1 MNAEP
6 IKMRTTPHFSLILDA
21 EDGTEPRTWK
31 LCYTYKAIARIEEAI
46 KKDIKKIADWQSLSS
61 GKDFPVIV
69 WGGLDRFNPEVTLDQ
84 VVDILNPECQR
95 LLSDAIFELMFP
107 GVREAYEKQLAEIEA
122 KAKGAGATAD
132 PNAPAVPTTA

>member
-1 MNAEP
+1 
-6 IKMRTTPHFSLILDA
+6 LILDA

-46 KKDIKKIADWQSLSS
+46 KKDIKKIADWQSISS

-69 WGGLDRFNPEVTLDQ
+69 WGGLEKFNPEATLEQ
-84 VVDILNPECQR
+84 VIEILNPECQR

-107 GVREAYEKQLAEIEA
+107 GVTEAYQKTLAE
-122 KAKGAGATAD
+122 KGAGATAD
-132 PNAPAVPTTA
+132 PNVPAVPTTA